1 MDQKSKDK
9 KFFITNI
16 IPILLTIFVIF
27 FYIYTNQTGW
37 VLGTIII
44 SIVMTILSYIFSH
57 IFQILSVILLILI
70 VIILSQIRDRI
81 YSIRLDQDEGK
92 DNSKK

>member
-9 KFFITNI
+9 KTFIINI
-16 IPILLTIFVIF
+16 VPILLTIFVIF

-37 VLGTIII
+37 VLGTVII
-44 SIVMTILSYIFSH
+44 SVVVTILSFIFSH
-57 IFQILSVILLILI
+57 IFQILSVILLVLI
-70 VIILSQIRDRI
+70 VIILSQIRNRI
-81 YSIRLDQDEGK
+81 YSIRVDQDEGK